1 MHKATVAVLLCSL
14 FLITTAPP
22 PPATGQA
29 TDTRF
34 ETLVDITDAVNTKYP
49 RIAPVGNTLHI
60 GGSLNEKATYWTMPD
75 TGNTMSPGGQT
86 GDALS
91 GNKNPQYA
99 NTTIAAGPD
108 GAIYMVWISQGSGIY
123 MRKKPAGGD
132 WEAQKKVVDDS
143 NFMAYVD
150 ASVAP
155 DNSIAVVWNE
165 GAAVHYRFSNNGGT
179 TWSGGVASSQTPRG
193 HIFVSSGPGSPFTA
207 IYAAGDGSKVY
218 ALRWNGTGWA
228 TEIVAQG
235 GAYKADPSGST
246 GPDGRNYA
254 VWREVGG
261 DIQFA
266 ERQPNGTW
274 TVSTL
279 ADGESNSYV
288 WIYADAQNNLH
299 AAWAGNASGNWDYW
313 YAYRPAGGAWQ
324 TPFVQPGNGKILA
337 DATVTGTIGS
347 RVYGHMVM
355 EYFAPGTGAMNLRYL
370 RFSSSGG
377 VSAKAVIESG
387 AAVTNKQSLSVQLTE
402 LQGSPN
408 QVRYH
413 WDSAPTDAD
422 TWQTFDSANAVLSV
436 SAPSDVSRASCQK
449 RNLYV
454 QVRKDEGFAGSATAS
469 AITFDLGVQADIRAM
484 NLYMPVLPPLTASG
498 VRLQDTIDQQGAW
511 NGSPNYT
518 RTRQAFLNIRD
529 AGDCSGLSSFSVTNS
544 IASEISSTYNAIIPL
559 PGDTSPGPKQ
569 VQVTLTDKLNNT
581 TTYTTEIVYDPRSTD
596 PVSNT
601 NTAGLPVVSDTLTG
615 TVDAQTSSIM
625 RTLSFS
631 SVSVTD
637 NLYGKQG
644 ENLPDGQQFWG
655 VWIANSRSDVAP
667 DDTSLNYYA
676 LPVSTPSSSFTVSWN
691 LFNGLNYGPAT
702 DKSGAYFIYVRFLDG
717 AGNPSA
723 TALKLQAQ
731 LDPGYRVPQ
740 IALPVVRKPAA
751 P

>member
-1 MHKATVAVLLCSL
+1 MHKATIAVLLCSL
-14 FLITTAPP
+14 LLITTAAPL
-22 PPATGQA
+22 PATGQGS
-29 TDTRF
+29 DTRF
-34 ETLVDITDAVNTKYP
+34 EGLVDITDATNVKYA
-49 RIAPVGNTLHI
+49 RIAPVGNTLHM
-60 GGSLNEKATYWTMPD
+60 GGSLNEKATHWTMPD
-75 TGNTMSPGGQT
+75 TATAAGGGAQV

-91 GNKNPQYA
+91 GSKNPQYA
-99 NTTIAAGPD
+99 NTTLATGPD

-132 WEAQKKVVDDS
+132 WESMKKVIDNS
-143 NFMAYVD
+143 AFMAYVD

-165 GAAVHYRFSNNGGT
+165 AAAVHYRFSSNGGT

-193 HIFVSSGPGSPFTA
+193 HIFVTSGPNSPFTA

-228 TEIVAQG
+228 QEIVAQG

-266 ERQPNGTW
+266 ERQANGTW
-274 TVSTL
+274 TVNTL

-324 TPFVQPGNGKILA
+324 TPVVQPGGGKILA
-337 DATVTGTIGS
+337 DATVTATIGS
-347 RVYGHMVM
+347 RVYGHLVM
-355 EYFAPGTGAMNLRYL
+355 EFFAPGTGAMNLRYL

-377 VSAKAVIESG
+377 VSAKAVIENG
-387 AAVTNKQSLSVQLTE
+387 LEVTNKQSLSVQLTD

-413 WDSAPTDAD
+413 WNSAPTDDDA
-422 TWQTFDSANAVLSV
+422 WQTFDSANAVLTV
-436 SAPSDVSRASCQK
+436 PAPSNVNATACQTH
-449 RNLYV
+449 RLYV
-454 QVRKDEGFAGSATAS
+454 QVRKDEGFAGSASSTP
-469 AITFDLGVQADIRAM
+469 ITFDLGVQADIRAM
-484 NLYMPVLPPLTASG
+484 NLYMPVLPPLTTSG
-498 VRLQDTIDQQGAW
+498 IGIQDTFDQQGAW
-511 NGSPNYT
+511 NGAPNYT

-529 AGDCSGLSSFSVTNS
+529 AGDCSGLRSFTVANS
-544 IASEISSTYNAIIPL
+544 IASEINSTYNAIIPL
-559 PGDTSPGPKQ
+559 PGDTSVGPKQ
-569 VQVTLTDKLNNT
+569 IQVTLTDKLNNT

-596 PVSNT
+596 PVSDT
-601 NTAGLPVVSDTLTG
+601 NTAGLPVVSDTVTG
-615 TVDAQTSSIM
+615 TVDTQSSTIM

-631 SVSVTD
+631 NVSVSD

-655 VWIANSRSDVAP
+655 VWIANSRSDVSP
-667 DDTSLNYYA
+667 DDTSLNYSA
-676 LPVSTPSSSFTVSWN
+676 LPVSAPSSSFTINWN

-702 DKSGAYFIYVRFLDG
+702 DKSGTYYVYVRFLDG

-731 LDPGYRVPQ
+731 LDPGYRLPR
-740 IALPVVRKPAA
+740 ITLPVVRRA
-751 P
+751 PTP